1 MNLFIS
7 KKVIVIY
14 SVKSSL
20 FLIFLSLNS
29 FAQDDLVSFCFEK
42 KVSLS
47 EAAKNLD
54 FLLLPTEKIA
64 LRPGD
69 HCLDVLTSPHRTK
82 LLEKFLS
89 KRYNII
95 SETGVSGP
103 SEIEH
108 CRIDFKTL
116 SNKKIET
123 NNASLGKVTN
133 LGTSEQSRTEVSS
146 AQLLLASGKQ
156 GSIEVYGRSLDIEC
170 KKGASGFYQL
180 AFFFRD
186 QAGNSARSEITVRES
201 ELVNVG
207 SIVKELDEKNKTL
220 GLPTSNVSETKGY
233 ENINYELK
241 IEK

>member
-14 SVKSSL
+14 SATSS
-20 FLIFLSLNS
+20 FILIFLSFNS

-42 KVSLS
+42 KVNLN
-47 EAAKNLD
+47 EAAKSLD
-54 FLLLPTEKIA
+54 FLLLPTEKVA

-69 HCLDVLTSPHRTK
+69 HCLDVLTSAHRTK

-95 SETGVSGP
+95 SETGVAGP
-103 SEIEH
+103 LEIEH
-108 CRIDFKTL
+108 CRIDFKTI

-123 NNASLGKVTN
+123 DAVSLGKVSS
-133 LGTSEQSRTEVSS
+133 LGTSEQSRTEVSRS
-146 AQLLLASGKQ
+146 QLLLTSGKQ

-170 KKGASGFYQL
+170 KKTLSGVYQL

-186 QAGNSARSEITVRES
+186 QAGNSARSEIAVRES

-207 SIVKELDEKNKTL
+207 SIIKDLDEKNKTL
-220 GLPTSNVSETKGY
+220 GLPTTNVRETKGY